1 MMKQLLK
8 GVYKRVDSK
17 GKNRYIA
24 SFTYKSKHISL
35 GSFEDSNT
43 AHAAYKE
50 ALSIV
55 SDHSRITLNDY
66 DETINLNFEKWVTII
81 NFRDNGIYIKN
92 PIYLRRKFFEYYFS
106 PSEVMK
112 FSAEDLFYYS
122 HHKIVR
128 RGRHYFVADYGMQA
142 NIMHRYGIRSFA
154 VPGKDYIFLNG
165 DNLDFRYENLEIINR
180 YSGVRL
186 EKKFPKP
193 IYVVKIHI
201 NGSVIVGRYENE
213 IIAAIAYNKAALL
226 LMEGGINKQYELNF
240 IDELSKIEYETK
252 LSELKLP
259 KKFLRFVDSLCS

>member
-1 MMKQLLK
+1 MTQPLK

-17 GKNRYIA
+17 GKNQYIA
-24 SFTYKSKHISL
+24 SFTYKAKHISL
-35 GSFEDSNT
+35 GSFENSST
-43 AHAAYKE
+43 AHTAYNE
-50 ALSIV
+50 AV
-55 SDHSRITLNDY
+55 SLISNNSNITINDY
-66 DETINLNFEKWVTII
+66 DENVKLNFEKWVTII

-92 PIYLRRKFFEYYFS
+92 PIYLRKKFFEYYFS

-180 YSGVRL
+180 YAGVRL

-193 IYVVKIHI
+193 IYVVKINI
-201 NGSVIVGRYENE
+201 RGSVIIGRYDNE
-213 IIAAIAYNKAALL
+213 VIAAIAYNKAALL
-226 LMEGGINKQYELNF
+226 LMEGGINKKYELNF
-240 IDELSKIEYETK
+240 IEELNTSEYEEKMAEVK
-252 LSELKLP
+252 LS
-259 KKFLRFVDSLCS
+259 KKFLRFIDSLFS